1 MSSNSKSV
9 ELLIEQKR
17 KYREHVRNMPLIERL
32 RHLESLQEQTYD
44 ILRVRELNG
53 GPPIPTGWRRWAN
66 AQKDLAIK
74 K

>member
-9 ELLIEQKR
+9 EMLVEQKR
-17 KYREHVRNMPLIERL
+17 KYREHVRNMSLVERL
-32 RHLESLQEQTYD
+32 QQLESLQEQTYD

-53 GPPIPTGWRRWAN
+53 GPPIPKGWQAWDK
-66 AQKDLAIK
+66 AQEELK